1 MYLFDTWIPGS
12 IVFWGA
18 LVLIVLISSYFRY
31 RTRASHHRMM
41 EKLAEKGQSVTPAPT
56 DRMEDLRQPKDQI

>member
-18 LVLIVLISSYFRY
+18 LVLIVLTIRSRRWVRLSF
-31 RTRASHHRMM
+31 HMM
-41 EKLAEKGQSVTPAPT
+41 L
-56 DRMEDLRQPKDQI
+56 D

>member
-1 MYLFDTWIPGS
+1 MELFGTGIPGDA
-12 IVFWGA
+12 VFWGA
-18 LVLIVLISSYFRY
+18 LVLIVFFGSYFRY
-31 RTRASHHRMM
+31 RTNASRHRML